1 MNARALFLFA
11 SLGVFSILGGP
22 VQAAEKPA
30 YDDAAALQG
39 VDEARGV
46 FLIDFTDPETTAF
59 YLNIIR
65 GTHANFVDQGLD
77 PELVLVF
84 IGPTVKFLTTNPD
97 DDLAFDHTD
106 ALARIGD
113 EIRELDRLGVRM
125 EVCAVATEVFG
136 VDNDELHAGLEI
148 TRDGF
153 VSLIGWQTQGYK
165 LIPLFSFN

>member
-1 MNARALFLFA
+1 MKTGKMILMILAGFFWLGAGPLQA
-11 SLGVFSILGGP
+11 SDPTV
-22 VQAAEKPA
+22 
-30 YDDAAALQG
+30 YDDTAALQG
-39 VDEARGV
+39 VEEARGV

-65 GTHANFVDQGLD
+65 GTHANFVRQGLE

-84 IGPTVKFLTTNPD
+84 IGPTVKFLTTDPS
-97 DDLAFDHTD
+97 DDLAFNHTD

-136 VDNDELHAGLEI
+136 IDNDSLHEGLEM
-148 TRDGF
+148 TGDGF